1 MMVFIHLNI
10 FIKAQVHK
18 NDRDSK
24 RFSQK
29 EVILT
34 DKKDLKRFS

>member
-1 MMVFIHLNI
+1 MVFIHLLI
-10 FIKAQVHK
+10 FKETQIHT
-18 NDRDSK
+18 NNRDSK

-29 EVILT
+29 EEILT